1 MPTTTPI
8 PPTKATQATNRLK
21 RNGAD
26 YGTGGAAAVPITT
39 LLIYAYT
46 LYGFAEPPAHITA
59 ALTAVISLLIGAA
72 FAAWREY
79 RRPTER
85 RN

>member
-1 MPTTTPI
+1 MPTVTPI

-46 LYGFAEPPAHITA
+46 LYGFAEPPAHVTA
-59 ALTAVISLLIGAA
+59 ALTALISVLIGAGI
-72 FAAWREY
+72 AAYREY
-79 RRPTER
+79 SRPTER

>member
-1 MPTTTPI
+1 
-8 PPTKATQATNRLK
+8 LK

-46 LYGFAEPPAHITA
+46 LNGYAEPPAHITA